1 MQKIKTAWAVVQN
14 DEVNIFSISPTREA
28 ACNFKKTYETVNK
41 DKSFRKVKKIEI
53 TVK

>member
-1 MQKIKTAWAVVQN
+1 MKEAKTAWAVVQN
-14 DEVNIFSISPTREA
+14 GEVNIFSISPTREQA
-28 ACNFKKTYETVNK
+28 LNFKKTYETTNK

>member
-1 MQKIKTAWAVVQN
+1 MEKIKTAWAVVQN
-14 DEVNIFSISPTREA
+14 GEVNIFSISPTQEA
-28 ACNFKKTYETVNK
+28 ARNFKKTYETVNK